1 MTVEPLI
8 PPTEIGR
15 HWFEPNALYQFKN
28 DTNGDAIED
37 LVIQA
42 LAAGAGPRQR
52 LRVLGP
58 GVPRRIG
65 ATSRLLEGGASL
77 EILVSSETRAV
88 VASRNGIKGFA
99 GLRDDPF
106 FFDLAQF
113 QAVIGG
119 TASGFRNPGLD
130 TFAGFNTLAI
140 VLELPATMLGS
151 NPNIG
156 VWGTTSRVRN

>member
-1 MTVEPLI
+1 
-8 PPTEIGR
+8 
-15 HWFEPNALYQFKN
+15 
-28 DTNGDAIED
+28 
-37 LVIQA
+37 
-42 LAAGAGPRQR
+42 
-52 LRVLGP
+52 
-58 GVPRRIG
+58 
-65 ATSRLLEGGASL
+65 LLEGGASL
-77 EILVSSETRAV
+77 EILVSTETRAV